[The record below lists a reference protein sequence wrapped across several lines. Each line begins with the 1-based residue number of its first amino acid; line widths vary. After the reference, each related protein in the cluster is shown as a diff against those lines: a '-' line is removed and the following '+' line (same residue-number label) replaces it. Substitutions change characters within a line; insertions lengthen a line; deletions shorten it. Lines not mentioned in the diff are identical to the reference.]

1 MQQSLNKQVFRPARE
16 NKNTKGAIHFPLP
29 PQTSTKNVATV
40 TPGDVP
46 LSQRSHHHS
55 SVCFP
60 NHKLRTKTKKNSVGG
75 RKVGSGEGSQI
86 RCSISLVVGGRSQT
100 ASANTIVQV
109 AAATKHAP
117 EVAAAVRTLQKERHG
132 WRSGG
137 RQLVLCFPTKRS
149 CRSLSTSERSMVS
162 SVRSWRFSCSR

>member
-1 MQQSLNKQVFRPARE
+1 MW
-16 NKNTKGAIHFPLP
+16 
-29 PQTSTKNVATV
+29 
-40 TPGDVP
+40 
-46 LSQRSHHHS
+46 
-55 SVCFP
+55 
-60 NHKLRTKTKKNSVGG
+60 
-75 RKVGSGEGSQI
+75 SGEGSQI
-86 RCSISLVVGGRSQT
+86 RCSISLVVGGRSQA
-100 ASANTIVQV
+100 ASANAIVQV

-117 EVAAAVRTLQKERHG
+117 EMAAAAGTLQKERHG